1 MFNNSNQKSNNMSA
15 EAMNSNN
22 IIGKGSTFTGNVET
36 AGNIRVEGK
45 IIGDITCKAKVA
57 IGPSAIIEGNIR
69 AQIVEV
75 EGQVI
80 GSLIVSD
87 NLILKPS
94 CVING
99 DIIANKLIVEAGA
112 KFDGKCKMGQQNMKI
127 LLKEEGEVNKD
138 SDNLKKAI

>member
-1 MFNNSNQKSNNMSA
+1 MFNSNKNNQPTA
-15 EAMNSNN
+15 EMLNSNN

-36 AGNIRVEGK
+36 FGNIRVEGK

-57 IGPSAIIEGNIR
+57 IGPSAIIEGNIH

-94 CVING
+94 CVITG
-99 DIIANKLIVEAGA
+99 DIVANKLIVEAGA